1 MNFVQF
7 FAQLAEASVIEN
19 PNSKPVTIL
28 KVVL

>member
-7 FAQLAEASVIEN
+7 LQLAEASVIEN
-19 PNSKPVTIL
+19 PNSKPVTIIL